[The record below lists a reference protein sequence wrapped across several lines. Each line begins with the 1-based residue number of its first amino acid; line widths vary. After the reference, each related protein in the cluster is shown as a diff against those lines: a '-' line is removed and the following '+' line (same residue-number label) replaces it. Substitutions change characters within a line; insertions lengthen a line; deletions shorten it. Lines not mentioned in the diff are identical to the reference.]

1 MNKIL
6 LCCLGAFLF
15 LLFSCI
21 ATSCNTTEPPPPKN
35 NGALTLS
42 LTETSCTEAW
52 VNLKTQNIS
61 FPAQINFLLACPCGD
76 NKALRNISLTSGDTT
91 IYIDSLLPNK
101 TYTLQAFIPQG
112 GGHSSI
118 LSETKSNKLSV
129 TTLDTTSHSFTWQTY
144 TFGDPS
150 AGSSSLSDVAIIN
163 ENNIWAVGQIYM
175 NDSNGNPDP
184 LPYNAVH
191 WDGNKGE
198 LKRITVDYKGSQITP
213 PLYGIYA
220 FSSDDI
226 WLSSGVPVH
235 GNGTNWTQYH
245 LFDMG
250 ILTQD
255 DGYLTKIWGSSS
267 NDLYYVGTKGTIA
280 HYQNGQWSKIES
292 GTSLN
297 IYDIRGDYDF
307 QTNQKE
313 ILAIGS
319 DVGTGNGSIIEKI
332 NNNSASQLSSEA
344 IVGNA
349 TTIWFLSDRAYY
361 VGSGK
366 AYYKHK
372 LNDSNWHPLIGLTRY
387 TITSIDGNDINDV
400 FFTSSGGDIVHFNG
414 VSFKSYLDQI
424 RMSQII
430 YSSIKTKGNLAIA
443 VGFLDARAVITIG
456 KRSD

>member
-1 MNKIL
+1 MVPKIKQL
-6 LCCLGAFLF
+6 LF
-15 LLFSCI
+15 LLLFTSAFTFLSSCS
-21 ATSCNTTEPPPPKN
+21 TPTDPKLLPT
-35 NGALTLS
+35 LTLTVNGVNSTEVFIKLSTNNVTLPASVS
-42 LTETSCTEAW
+42 LSR
-52 VNLKTQNIS
+52 NNK
-61 FPAQINFLLACPCGD
+61 QINSFTLVTA
-76 NKALRNISLTSGDTT
+76 DTT
-91 IYIDSLLPNK
+91 IVDEGLNPNQSY
-101 TYTLQAFIPQG
+101 TYLASIQ
-112 GGHSSI
+112 SSNHTAVK
-118 LSETKSNKLSV
+118 SEAV
-129 TTLDTTSHSFTWQTY
+129 IATTMDTTSHSFTWQTY

-292 GTSLN
+292 GTDKRLTDIYGTSDNRN
-297 IYDIRGDYDF
+297 IWACGWDNNHTQGIIIDLTNNTPNIIWDGNTNNGDYFGLINTLWSDGSEFWLAGGFVFRQSTLFSDKGHFVRITTENGSGLFDPGNFGLSIRGTAKNNIF
-307 QTNQKE
+307 
-313 ILAIGS
+313 LAGDLGMLWHYNGKS
-319 DVGTGNGSIIEKI
+319 WYKYEELYNSTFDRRLFGLAVKDNFLVAVGWK
-332 NNNSASQLSSEA
+332 
-344 IVGNA
+344 
-349 TTIWFLSDRAYY
+349 
-361 VGSGK
+361 
-366 AYYKHK
+366 
-372 LNDSNWHPLIGLTRY
+372 DSNAWLI
-387 TITSIDGNDINDV
+387 
-400 FFTSSGGDIVHFNG
+400 
-414 VSFKSYLDQI
+414 
-424 RMSQII
+424 M
-430 YSSIKTKGNLAIA
+430 
-443 VGFLDARAVITIG
+443 G
-456 KRSD
+456 KK

>member
-1 MNKIL
+1 MVPKIKQL
-6 LCCLGAFLF
+6 LF
-15 LLFSCI
+15 LLLFTSALSITFLSSCS
-21 ATSCNTTEPPPPKN
+21 TPTDPKLLPT
-35 NGALTLS
+35 LTLTVNGVNSTEVFIKLSTNNVTLPASVS
-42 LTETSCTEAW
+42 LSR
-52 VNLKTQNIS
+52 NNK
-61 FPAQINFLLACPCGD
+61 QINSFTLITA
-76 NKALRNISLTSGDTT
+76 DTT
-91 IYIDSLLPNK
+91 IVDEGLNPNQSY
-101 TYTLQAFIPQG
+101 TYLASIQ
-112 GGHSSI
+112 SSNHTAVK
-118 LSETKSNKLSV
+118 SEAV
-129 TTLDTTSHSFTWQTY
+129 IATTMDTTSHSFTWQTY

>member
-1 MNKIL
+1 
-6 LCCLGAFLF
+6 
-15 LLFSCI
+15 
-21 ATSCNTTEPPPPKN
+21 
-35 NGALTLS
+35 
-42 LTETSCTEAW
+42 
-52 VNLKTQNIS
+52 
-61 FPAQINFLLACPCGD
+61 
-76 NKALRNISLTSGDTT
+76 
-91 IYIDSLLPNK
+91 
-101 TYTLQAFIPQG
+101 
-112 GGHSSI
+112 
-118 LSETKSNKLSV
+118 
-129 TTLDTTSHSFTWQTY
+129 
-144 TFGDPS
+144 
-150 AGSSSLSDVAIIN
+150 
-163 ENNIWAVGQIYM
+163 
-175 NDSNGNPDP
+175 
-184 LPYNAVH
+184 
-191 WDGNKGE
+191 
-198 LKRITVDYKGSQITP
+198 
-213 PLYGIYA
+213 
-220 FSSDDI
+220 
-226 WLSSGVPVH
+226 
-235 GNGTNWTQYH
+235 
-245 LFDMG
+245 
-250 ILTQD
+250 
-255 DGYLTKIWGSSS
+255 
-267 NDLYYVGTKGTIA
+267 
-280 HYQNGQWSKIES
+280 WSKIES